1 MTDLE
6 SPKGDR
12 SLTSG
17 KSVGVKSKGNPNSGI
32 KPVTQ
37 PDSPANCDK
46 GVRVG
51 EKEKEA
57 AKESK
62 AISFSVSYFSW
73 TVSSSE
79 DEAEQVTIAL
89 DRMKLRRTSRE
100 RNEKRRDSANLT

>member
-17 KSVGVKSKGNPNSGI
+17 KRVGVKSKGNPNSGI
-32 KPVTQ
+32 KPVTK
-37 PDSPANCDK
+37 PDSSDCDK
-46 GVRVG
+46 S

-79 DEAEQVTIAL
+79 DEAEQVTISL

-100 RNEKRRDSANLT
+100 RNEKRSANLT

>member
-12 SLTSG
+12 SLKSG
-17 KSVGVKSKGNPNSGI
+17 KNVGGVKSKGNPSGI
-32 KPVTQ
+32 KQQPVTDPAT
-37 PDSPANCDK
+37 PDYGDK
-46 GVRVG
+46 SA
-51 EKEKEA
+51 KEEEA

-62 AISFSVSYFSW
+62 GISFSVSYFSW

-79 DEAEQVTIAL
+79 DEAEQVTFAL

-100 RNEKRRDSANLT
+100 RNEKRRDSANNLT

>member
-12 SLTSG
+12 SLKSG
-17 KSVGVKSKGNPNSGI
+17 KNVGGVKSKGNPSGI
-32 KPVTQ
+32 KQPVTDPAT
-37 PDSPANCDK
+37 PDYGDK
-46 GVRVG
+46 SAKK
-51 EKEKEA
+51 EKEEA

-62 AISFSVSYFSW
+62 GISFSVSYFSW

-79 DEAEQVTIAL
+79 DEAEQVTFAL

-100 RNEKRRDSANLT
+100 RNEKRRDSANNLT

>member
-32 KPVTQ
+32 KPVTE
-37 PDSPANCDK
+37 PDSPDCDK
-46 GVRVG
+46 SVRVG

-100 RNEKRRDSANLT
+100 RNEKRSANLT

>member
-12 SLTSG
+12 SLKSG
-17 KSVGVKSKGNPNSGI
+17 KNLGGVNSKGIN
-32 KPVTQ
+32 PVTEPET
-37 PDSPANCDK
+37 PDSDK
-46 GVRVG
+46 SV
-51 EKEKEA
+51 KKA

-62 AISFSVSYFSW
+62 GISFSVSYFSW

-79 DEAEQVTIAL
+79 DEAEQVTFAL

-100 RNEKRRDSANLT
+100 RNEKRRDSANNLT